1 MTGMKHV
8 GSVKERK
15 NGSAPGRQAV
25 TNKQET
31 TMTSSYLDRASHW
44 CFTLRRLMG
53 YPGYAPA
60 RHTTVW
66 CSSSPRDPAQV
77 AEVMQIVADMGR
89 DLVHVSFVLDQE
101 DPLGVSLAIQ
111 GLAGVEWMPDVR
123 LYAAS
128 ESAPIEL
135 LSEDRRW
142 FIGPRLLLTGAKL
155 PPKARRSKGEQIA
168 WRRWRQAVATTTRPT
183 LTGSVWV
190 PPGGNIVTALP
201 HELINEA

>member
-1 MTGMKHV
+1 MTL
-8 GSVKERK
+8 
-15 NGSAPGRQAV
+15 
-25 TNKQET
+25 
-31 TMTSSYLDRASHW
+31 SYLDRASHW
-44 CFTLRRLMG
+44 CFALRRLMG

-60 RHTTVW
+60 RHTTAW
-66 CSSSPRDPAQV
+66 CSSSPRDPAQI

-89 DLVHVSFVLDQE
+89 DLVHVSFALDQE

-123 LYAAS
+123 LYAVS

-168 WRRWRQAVATTTRPT
+168 WRRWRQAVATTTVPT

-190 PPGGNIVTALP
+190 PPGGSIVTAIP
-201 HELINEA
+201 HELINAA